1 MGLCFSTFIQFI
13 GQKGLN
19 KEISFYFRSN
29 SYLLQEGVVFLIV
42 TDGHCPRLVAF
53 ATLLEL
59 SKEFF
64 ESHSNGA
71 IQAVLRPYALMSFET
86 NIQKIRKECANP
98 NYIRNH
104 FAKLSDQ
111 LQTIPT
117 GDWNDY
123 TDTGL
128 PFSQSDVFSENPPEV
143 LTESNTLHSKYK

>member
-1 MGLCFSTFIQFI
+1 M
-13 GQKGLN
+13 
-19 KEISFYFRSN
+19 
-29 SYLLQEGVVFLIV
+29 

-64 ESHSNGA
+64 QSHSSGA

-123 TDTGL
+123 TEASL
-128 PFSQSDVFSENPPEV
+128 PFGQRGVFGENPPEE
-143 LTESNTLHSKYK
+143 LRESNTLHSKHNYMGICMSISYIEIDMDCIEPIGISVHPI